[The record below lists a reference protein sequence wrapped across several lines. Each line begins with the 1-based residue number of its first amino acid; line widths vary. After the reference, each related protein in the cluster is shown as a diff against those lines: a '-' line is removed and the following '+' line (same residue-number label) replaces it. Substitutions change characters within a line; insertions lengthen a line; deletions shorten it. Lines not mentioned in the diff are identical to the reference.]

1 MLGALMLTP
10 ALSYFLLNPKS
21 ARDDAPVNPTLEKT
35 YV

>member
-1 MLGALMLTP
+1 MLTP

-21 ARDDAPVNPTLEKT
+21 ARDDARATPTLEKN